1 RKFPPETEENELSQ
15 LSKREE
21 EVLNLLAQGYLCK
34 EISEELG
41 ISSHTVDTYRRRIY
55 EKLHVHS
62 RAQATA
68 LYNELKPASVRAP
81 QA

>member
-1 RKFPPETEENELSQ
+1 MSVEF
-15 LSKREE
+15 
-21 EVLNLLAQGYLCK
+21 
-34 EISEELG
+34 G

-68 LYNELKPASVRAP
+68 LYNQLKPASLEEPKAI
-81 QA
+81 

>member
-1 RKFPPETEENELSQ
+1 MIKLNFTTCRATDPD
-15 LSKREE
+15 
-21 EVLNLLAQGYLCK
+21 LNLLAQGYLCK
-34 EISEELG
+34 EVSVEFG

-68 LYNELKPASVRAP
+68 LYNQLKPASLEEPKAI
-81 QA
+81 